1 MERRMG
7 SRRATCAL
15 AAIVTLACVVPTYA
29 QTQGMERRQG
39 ARAVKQGCKAGDEK
53 TRAECRQ
60 GKRHTKQAARQ
71 GKTPAAPAAPAA
83 NPAQ

>member
-1 MERRMG
+1 MELRMG
-7 SRRATCAL
+7 LGRATCTL
-15 AAIVTLACVVPTYA
+15 AAVVTLACVVPTYA

-39 ARAVKQGCKAGDEK
+39 ARAVKQACKAGDEK
-53 TRAECRQ
+53 VRAECRQ

-71 GKTPAAPAAPAA
+71 GKTPAAPAA